1 MTTASTDTTTPEG
14 SCCAPSCCAP
24 SGTTTEAPAAAVP
37 ATAVSADTVRA
48 TVRERYGAI
57 AREGGISEPAS
68 CCGPTCCSPTA
79 ATDASLLGYS
89 ADEAT
94 AAPEGANLGLGCG
107 NPQAI
112 AALKPG
118 ERVLDLGSGAGFDC
132 FLAARAVGP
141 TGSVIGVDMTPDM
154 LTRARESAKKTGLG
168 NVEFRLG
175 EIEHLPLPD
184 ASVDVV
190 ISNCVVNLS
199 PDKPVVYR
207 EAFRVLRSG
216 GRVAIADVLARAPLA
231 PEHQADLALLVGCI
245 AGAATVAEV
254 EGWLRDAGFVD
265 IAIREKAGSRE
276 LVESW
281 APGHPAA
288 GSVLSATVE
297 ARKP

>member
-1 MTTASTDTTTPEG
+1 MTTTASETVPEPAG
-14 SCCAPSCCAP
+14 AATSCCAPSCC
-24 SGTTTEAPAAAVP
+24 SPAAAEAAPVASP
-37 ATAVSADTVRA
+37 EAIRE
-48 TVRERYGAI
+48 TVRERYGSI
-57 AREGGISEPAS
+57 AREGGN
-68 CCGPTCCSPTA
+68 CCAPTCCSPAA
-79 ATDASLLGYS
+79 ATDAAVLGYS
-89 ADEAT
+89 AEEQAG
-94 AAPEGANLGLGCG
+94 APEGANLGLGCG

-118 ERVLDLGSGAGFDC
+118 ERVLDLGSGAGFDA

-141 TGSVIGVDMTPDM
+141 TGSVIGVDMTQDM
-154 LTRARESAKKTGLG
+154 LLRARENAKKAGLP

-175 EIEHLPLPD
+175 EIEHLPVPD
-184 ASVDVV
+184 GTVDVI

-199 PDKPVVYR
+199 PDKPAVFR

-216 GRVAIADVLARAPLA
+216 GRIAIADVVARERLS

-245 AGAATVAEV
+245 AGAALVSEV

-265 IAIREKAGSRE
+265 VAVVEKPGSRE

-288 GSVLSATVE
+288 GSVISATIE

>member
-1 MTTASTDTTTPEG
+1 MNPNTPETVRKTVQLRYAEIAREG
-14 SCCAPSCCAP
+14 SSCCAP
-24 SGTTTEAPAAAVP
+24 G
-37 ATAVSADTVRA
+37 
-48 TVRERYGAI
+48 
-57 AREGGISEPAS
+57 
-68 CCGPTCCSPTA
+68 CCSPAVA
-79 ATDASLLGYS
+79 ADASLIGYS
-89 ADEAT
+89 AEEQA

-118 ERVLDLGSGAGFDC
+118 ETVLDLGSGAGFDA
-132 FLAARAVGP
+132 FLAAKAVGP
-141 TGSVIGVDMTPDM
+141 SGRVVGVDMTPDM
-154 LTRARESAKKTGLG
+154 LARARANAAKVGAT

-199 PDKPVVYR
+199 PDKPAVFR
-207 EAFRVLRSG
+207 EVFRVLRSG
-216 GRVAIADVLARAPLA
+216 GRVAIADVVARSPLS

-254 EGWLRDAGFVD
+254 EAWLGAAGFAE
-265 IAIREKAGSRE
+265 IAIREKPGSAE
-276 LVESW
+276 LVDSW
-281 APGHPAA
+281 APGHPA
-288 GSVLSATVE
+288 GKQVMSATIE

>member
-1 MTTASTDTTTPEG
+1 MTTTAPETVPESPEGASCCAPACCTPATGSDATPVAPASAEVIRETVRERYGSIAREGG
-14 SCCAPSCCAP
+14 SCCAPSCC
-24 SGTTTEAPAAAVP
+24 SPAVAV
-37 ATAVSADTVRA
+37 
-48 TVRERYGAI
+48 
-57 AREGGISEPAS
+57 
-68 CCGPTCCSPTA
+68 
-79 ATDASLLGYS
+79 DAGVLGYS
-89 ADEAT
+89 AEDQA

-112 AALKPG
+112 AALRPG
-118 ERVLDLGSGAGFDC
+118 ERVLDLGSGAGFDS

-154 LTRARESAKKTGLG
+154 LARARENATKAGLP

-184 ASVDVV
+184 GTVDVI

-199 PDKPVVYR
+199 PDKPAVFR

-216 GRVAIADVLARAPLA
+216 GRIAIADVVAREQLSPQ
-231 PEHQADLALLVGCI
+231 HQADLALLVGCI
-245 AGAATVAEV
+245 AGAALVSEV
-254 EGWLRDAGFVD
+254 EGWLGDAGFTD
-265 IAIREKAGSRE
+265 IAVLEKAGSRE

-288 GSVLSATVE
+288 GSVISATIE

>member
-1 MTTASTDTTTPEG
+1 MTRTLPITTE
-14 SCCAPSCCAP
+14 SCCAPSCCP
-24 SGTTTEAPAAAVP
+24 PAAAAEAVP
-37 ATAVSADTVRA
+37 DPLPTPIAPADLVRE
-48 TVRERYGAI
+48 TVRERYGSI
-57 AREGGISEPAS
+57 AREGGES
-68 CCGPTCCSPTA
+68 CCGPSCCSPA
-79 ATDASLLGYS
+79 VATDAALIGYS
-89 ADEAT
+89 AAEQA
-94 AAPEGANLGLGCG
+94 AAPDGANLGLGCG

-118 ERVLDLGSGAGFDC
+118 ERVLDLGSGAGFDA

-141 TGSVIGVDMTPDM
+141 TGSVVGVDMTPDM
-154 LTRARESAKKTGLG
+154 LARARANAEKAGLP

-184 ASVDVV
+184 ATVDVV

-199 PDKPVVYR
+199 PDKPAVYR
-207 EAFRVLRSG
+207 EAFRVLRPG
-216 GRVAIADVLARAPLA
+216 GRVAIADVLAKTRLA

-265 IAIREKAGSRE
+265 IAIREKAGSAE

-288 GSVLSATVE
+288 RQVMSATVE

>member
-1 MTTASTDTTTPEG
+1 MNPTRP
-14 SCCAPSCCAP
+14 
-24 SGTTTEAPAAAVP
+24 
-37 ATAVSADTVRA
+37 DTVRE
-48 TVRERYGAI
+48 TVRQRYGEI
-57 AREGGISEPAS
+57 ARAAEPQS
-68 CCGPTCCSPTA
+68 CCGPSCCSPA
-79 ATDASLLGYS
+79 VASDASLIGYS
-89 ADEAT
+89 ADEAA

-112 AALKPG
+112 AALSPG

-154 LTRARESAKKTGLG
+154 LARARENAKKAGLP

-184 ASVDVV
+184 ESVDVV

-199 PDKPVVYR
+199 PDKPAVYR
-207 EAFRVLRSG
+207 EAFRVLRPG
-216 GRVAIADVLARAPLA
+216 GRVAIADVVARAPLSA
-231 PEHQADLALLVGCI
+231 EHQADLALLVGCI
-245 AGAATVAEV
+245 AGAATIAEV
-254 EGWLRDAGFVD
+254 EAWLRDAGFVD
-265 IAIREKAGSRE
+265 VAIREKEGSRE

-288 GSVLSATVE
+288 ASVLSATVE